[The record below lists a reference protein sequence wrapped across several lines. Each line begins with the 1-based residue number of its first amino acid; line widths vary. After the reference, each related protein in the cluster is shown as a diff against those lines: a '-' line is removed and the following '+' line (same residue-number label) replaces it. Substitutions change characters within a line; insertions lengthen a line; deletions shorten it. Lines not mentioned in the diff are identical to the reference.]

1 MLTTRHEVAP
11 VRHRKNRKDRAVYHH
26 QTLVVLLQCGDAS
39 ADRAGR
45 KLFLRRLNKR
55 LQRGAGWSEERRAG
69 MRRREIKQAVVSSRR
84 ITDIHS
90 LQHLLDHPK
99 IPGIADKIGSE
110 FLSSR
115 SAEGHVVAQDV
126 MFGSIG
132 IYNSGQRLVRFARSV
147 VVIDFDIVYLRATD
161 DLFLE
166 RRWNPRPRVEIV
178 QVLLNDDI
186 AASGEISI
194 FIADERR
201 CGQIEAGRVGRAIDK
216 AKKVTRIEKSKARN
230 FVDDSHAGAKTI
242 EQNPFKLKAQIGT
255 FGSDVEE
262 KVARG

>member
-11 VRHRKNRKDRAVYHH
+11 VRHRKNRKDRPVYHH
-26 QTLVVLLQCGDAS
+26 QTLALLLQCGDAS

-99 IPGIADKIGSE
+99 IPGITDKVGSE
-110 FLSSR
+110 FLSPWSGER
-115 SAEGHVVAQDV
+115 HVVAQDV
-126 MFGSIG
+126 VLFSIG
-132 IYNSGQRLVRFARSV
+132 SYDGGQRLVRFARGI

-166 RRWNPRPRVEIV
+166 LRWDPRPR
-178 QVLLNDDI
+178 
-186 AASGEISI
+186 A
-194 FIADERR
+194 
-201 CGQIEAGRVGRAIDK
+201 
-216 AKKVTRIEKSKARN
+216 
-230 FVDDSHAGAKTI
+230 
-242 EQNPFKLKAQIGT
+242 
-255 FGSDVEE
+255 
-262 KVARG
+262 